1 MCLSKMVN
9 KMNLKSISTFS
20 LIFSLHVCSQA
31 ALPESAQCIAP
42 AKPGGGFDL
51 TCQLT
56 RSLLQLNAN
65 IKKPLPINYL
75 PGGIGALAFR
85 QAVTMQSTD
94 ANTVIAFS
102 SGSLLNIAEGRF
114 GPHSANDVR
123 WLVSLGLDHG
133 VIAVRKD
140 SAFKTLPQLVK
151 QLHASPNSVVFGA
164 GGSIGSQDWM
174 KAALLAKAAGISHKV
189 MRFVAFEGGGEA
201 ISALQGNHVQ
211 VLAGDAA
218 EVARQI
224 DQGAQIRVL
233 AILSEQR
240 LPGRWVQTPTARE
253 QGYDIQWP
261 IIRGL
266 YMGKSV
272 GLKEQRVW
280 IDALNQAAAHPN
292 FVAELIKVGMQ
303 PAWYV
308 GGDLDSIIE
317 KKMIEYRRLSFEFG
331 VMR

>member
-1 MCLSKMVN
+1 MAK
-9 KMNLKSISTFS
+9 KMNLRST
-20 LIFSLHVCSQA
+20 LIFALMLNWHLHGEA
-31 ALPESAQCIAP
+31 ALSESVQCIAP

-56 RSLLQLNAN
+56 RALLQLNAD

-85 QAVTMQSTD
+85 QTVTQQSSD

-114 GPHSANDVR
+114 GPYSANDVR

-151 QLHASPNSVVFGA
+151 QLQVSPNSVVFGA

-174 KAALLAKAAGISHKV
+174 KAALLAKASGISHKV

-201 ISALQGNHVQ
+201 ITALQGNHVH

-218 EVARQI
+218 EVAKQI
-224 DQGAQIRVL
+224 DQGAQIRVI
-233 AILSEQR
+233 AVLSKQR
-240 LPGRWVQTPTARE
+240 LTGRWAQIPTALE
-253 QGYDIQWP
+253 QGYDIHWP

-272 GLKEQRVW
+272 EIKEQREW

-292 FVAELIKVGMQ
+292 FVSELAKIGLQ
-303 PAWYV
+303 PAWHV
-308 GGDLDSIIE
+308 GADLESLIE
-317 KKMIEYRRLSFEFG
+317 KQMIEYRQLAVEFG

>member
-1 MCLSKMVN
+1 MAQ
-9 KMNLKSISTFS
+9 KMNLKSI
-20 LIFSLHVCSQA
+20 LILALILNWHLCSQA
-31 ALPESAQCIAP
+31 ALPEAAQCIAP

-56 RSLLQLNAN
+56 RALLQLNPDV
-65 IKKPLPINYL
+65 KKPLPVNYL

-85 QAVTMQSTD
+85 QTATQQSSD
-94 ANTVIAFS
+94 ANTVVAFS

-114 GPHSANDVR
+114 GPYSTNDVR

-140 SAFKTLPQLVK
+140 SAFKTLSQLVN
-151 QLHASPNSVVFGA
+151 QLQVSPNSVVFGA

-174 KAALLAKAAGISHKV
+174 KAALLAKASGISHKV

-201 ISALQGNHVQ
+201 ITALQGNYVQ
-211 VLAGDAA
+211 VLTGDAA

-224 DQGAQIRVL
+224 DQGAHIRVL
-233 AILSEQR
+233 AVLSAQR
-240 LPGRWVQTPTARE
+240 LPGRWAQTPTARE
-253 QGYDIQWP
+253 QGYDINWP

-272 GLKEQRVW
+272 GLNEQREW
-280 IDALNQAAAHPN
+280 INALNQAANHPN
-292 FVAELIKVGMQ
+292 FAAELAKVGMQ
-303 PAWYV
+303 PAWHI
-308 GGDLDSIIE
+308 GADLDSLIE
-317 KKMIEYRRLSFEFG
+317 KKMIEYRRLATEFG

>member
-1 MCLSKMVN
+1 
-9 KMNLKSISTFS
+9 
-20 LIFSLHVCSQA
+20 LIFTLMLNYHLGSEA

-56 RSLLQLNAN
+56 QALLQLNTN
-65 IKKPLPINYL
+65 VKKPLPINYL

-85 QAVTMQSTD
+85 QTVTQQSSD

-114 GPHSANDVR
+114 GPYSVNDVR
-123 WLVSLGLDHG
+123 WLVNLGLDHG

-174 KAALLAKAAGISHKV
+174 KAALLAKASGISHKV

-201 ISALQGNHVQ
+201 IAALQGNHVQ
-211 VLAGDAA
+211 VLTGDAA

-233 AILSEQR
+233 AVLSEQR
-240 LPGRWVQTPTARE
+240 LPGRWAQTPTARE
-253 QGYDIQWP
+253 QGYDIHWP

-272 GLKEQRVW
+272 GLKEQREW
-280 IDALNQAAAHPN
+280 IDALHQASTHPN
-292 FVAELIKVGMQ
+292 FVAELAKVGMQ

-308 GGDLDSIIE
+308 GADLDSLIE
-317 KKMIEYRRLSFEFG
+317 KKMIEYRRLATEFG